1 MALED
6 HPSEG
11 RYTDGR
17 HGQFRSHPELDA
29 ETRLTPVPR
38 PGWGTCINEA
48 AIVAADFPYQPV
60 YAVEDMPDCFSRP
73 ICALT
78 MQLNDEASDEERQL
92 LLPFVI
98 RLACADTAEV
108 EQQRNVYIASR
119 LRYCR
124 SFGEGIDILE
134 GALAMGRRADELA
147 PEQVGI
153 RLDAVQRGAA
163 TAALGSTLPALF
175 HIGIGFVPI
184 L

>member
-1 MALED
+1 MAGMDSFD
-6 HPSEG
+6 HILNCLNWKLKRGSHMFPSQ
-11 RYTDGR
+11 DG
-17 HGQFRSHPELDA
+17 
-29 ETRLTPVPR
+29 
-38 PGWGTCINEA
+38 GTCINEA

-78 MQLNDEASDEERQL
+78 MQLNDEAGDEERQL
-92 LLPFVI
+92 LLPFVT

-108 EQQRNVYIASR
+108 EQQRKVYIASR

-124 SFGEGIDILE
+124 SFREGIDILE
-134 GALAMGRRADELA
+134 GALAMGRRADEIA

-153 RLDAVQRGAA
+153 RLDVVQRRAA
-163 TAALGSTLPALF
+163 TAASVSTLPALF
-175 HIGIGFVPI
+175 RIGIGFAPV